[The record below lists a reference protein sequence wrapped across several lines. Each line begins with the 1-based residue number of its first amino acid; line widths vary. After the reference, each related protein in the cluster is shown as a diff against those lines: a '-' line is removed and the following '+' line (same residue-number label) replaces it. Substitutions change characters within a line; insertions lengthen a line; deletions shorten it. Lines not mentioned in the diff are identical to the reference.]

1 MRGKLTNRTARWLI
15 LVVVPTVACGLAR
28 SVLALRLMI
37 WVGAGVTWLL
47 LHYFERSQ
55 RDADRAAAEAAS
67 RQRFAAFLQHSS
79 DVVTVLD
86 ADGVIRYESPSAK
99 RVFGYEPGELLG
111 TELKKLLHGEDRRRV
126 FEAVIE
132 AAAEG
137 EAYNVV
143 EARVLHADG
152 SWRHTETSVS
162 SLLDDPV
169 VQGVIL
175 NTRDITE
182 RKELEAALSHQA
194 FHDSL
199 TKLPN
204 RALLKDRIDHAVARA
219 VRRQRALSVL
229 LLDLDGFKA
238 VNDSLGHAAGDL
250 LLTAVADRLQ
260 DCVRPTDTCARL
272 GGDEFAVLLEDL
284 ASPNDWQVVA
294 NRMLEALREPFSL
307 AGKEVFVRAS
317 VGVAVRGQGGEDA
330 DELLRNA
337 DVAMYMAKSQGKN
350 RFELFCPTMHSE
362 MLRRLDLEA
371 DLRRAIEAGG
381 EMVLHYQPTVVL
393 QTGEIAGVEALVR
406 WNHPE
411 RGLVPPLDFIPIAE
425 ETGLIV
431 QLGEW
436 VLREACRQAV
446 AWDAEIPGAGDGA
459 VADAGGLRREP
470 PMTISVNLS
479 VRQLQHDS
487 LVATVRSVL
496 DETGLDPSRL
506 ILEITETAVMN
517 DHVMTIVRLQQL
529 KDLGIGL
536 AIDDFGTGYSS
547 LAYLRRF
554 PIDVLKI
561 DRSFVDGV
569 TAGSQKQALLRTI
582 VELGR
587 TLNMKTVAEGIEEH
601 EELNQLRSLEC
612 DLGQG
617 YYFARPLTA
626 DVVADLLRLGTLH
639 PDAAVVG
646 DAVTV
651 VDKSSAPA
659 TSASSAS

>member
-1 MRGKLTNRTARWLI
+1 MRAKLTNKTARWVV
-15 LVVVPTVACGLAR
+15 LVVVPAIASAVA
-28 SVLALRLMI
+28 SSMTMLRLMI
-37 WVGAGVTWLL
+37 WLGAGVTWLL
-47 LHYFERSQ
+47 LHYFERTQ
-55 RDADRAAAEAAS
+55 RSADKAASDAAS
-67 RQRFAAFLQHSS
+67 RARFAAFLQHAS

-86 ADGVIRYESPSAK
+86 ANGVITYQSPSAT
-99 RVFGYEPGELLG
+99 RVFGYDPTDLLG
-111 TELKKLLHGEDRRRV
+111 TELKGLVHGEDRRRV

-137 EAYNVV
+137 RTCSVV
-143 EARVLHADG
+143 EARVRHADG
-152 SWRHTETSVS
+152 SWRHTETAVS
-162 SLLDDPV
+162 SLLDDPE

-204 RALLKDRIDHAVARA
+204 RALLKDRVDHAAARA
-219 VRRQRALSVL
+219 QRRQRALAVL

-238 VNDSLGHAAGDL
+238 VNDTLGHAAGDT
-250 LLTAVADRLQ
+250 LLTAVADRLL

-294 NRMLEALREPFSL
+294 NRMLESLREPFHL
-307 AGKEVFVRAS
+307 DGKDMFVRAS
-317 VGVAVRGQGGEDA
+317 IGVATRGEGGEGA

-362 MLRRLDLEA
+362 MMHRLDLEA
-371 DLRRAIEAGG
+371 DLRRAIEGGG
-381 EMVLHYQPTVVL
+381 EFVLHYQPTVVL

-411 RGLVPPLDFIPIAE
+411 KGLVPPLDFIPIAE
-425 ETGLIV
+425 ESGLIV

-436 VLREACRQAV
+436 VLREACHQAV
-446 AWDAEIPGAGDGA
+446 AWDRQADEAG
-459 VADAGGLRREP
+459 VARREP

-487 LVATVRSVL
+487 LVQTVRTIL
-496 DETGLDPSRL
+496 DETGLAPSRL

-517 DHVMTIVRLQQL
+517 DHVSTIVKLQQL

-569 TAGSQKQALLRTI
+569 TEGSQKAALLRTI

-587 TLNMKTVAEGIEEH
+587 TLNLKTVAEGIEQH
-601 EELNQLRSLEC
+601 DELHQLRSLDC

-617 YYFARPLTA
+617 YYFARPLQA
-626 DVVADLLRLGTLH
+626 EMVGELLQLGTLH
-639 PDAAVVG
+639 PAAAVVG
-646 DAVTV
+646 SDVTV
-651 VDKSSAPA
+651 IG
-659 TSASSAS
+659 ASSVDA

>member
-1 MRGKLTNRTARWLI
+1 MRWVVLVAVPALACLAADSVTTLRVMIVGGASVTA
-15 LVVVPTVACGLAR
+15 
-28 SVLALRLMI
+28 
-37 WVGAGVTWLL
+37 LL
-47 LHYFERSQ
+47 LHFIDSSE
-55 RDADRAAAEAAS
+55 RDAAVTAAKAAS
-67 RQRFAAFLQHSS
+67 RERFAAFLQHSS

-86 ADGVIRYESPSAK
+86 AEGRITYQSPSVG
-99 RVFGYEPGELLG
+99 RVFGYDPEEMQGK
-111 TELKKLLHGEDRRRV
+111 ELKNLVHGEDRRRV
-126 FEAVIE
+126 FETIIN

-137 EAYNVV
+137 EHFGVV

-162 SLLDDPV
+162 SLLDDPEV
-169 VQGVIL
+169 GGVIL
-175 NTRDITE
+175 NTRDISE

-204 RALLKDRIDHAVARA
+204 RALLRDRIDHAVARA
-219 VRRQRALSVL
+219 DRRQRALAVL

-250 LLTAVADRLQ
+250 LLTAVADRLA
-260 DCVRPTDTCARL
+260 DSVRPTDTCARL

-284 ASPNDWQVVA
+284 AQPNDWQVVA
-294 NRMLEALREPFSL
+294 HRILDALRAPFDL
-307 AGKEVFVRAS
+307 DGKEIFVRGS
-317 VGVAVRGQGGEDA
+317 IGVAMREAENAACDA

-371 DLRRAIEAGG
+371 DLRRALETCD
-381 EMVLHYQPTVVL
+381 EFVLHYQPTVVL

-406 WNHPE
+406 WNHPT
-411 RGLVPPLDFIPIAE
+411 RGLVPPLDFIPVAE
-425 ETGLIV
+425 ETGLIGK
-431 QLGEW
+431 LGEW
-436 VLREACRQAV
+436 VLREACLQAV
-446 AWDAEIPGAGDGA
+446 RWDHES
-459 VADAGGLRREP
+459 ADRLRREP

-479 VRQLQHDS
+479 ARQLQHDS
-487 LVATVRSVL
+487 LVPIVRSVL
-496 DETGLDPSRL
+496 EETGLEPRRL

-517 DHVMTIVRLQQL
+517 DHVTTIVKLQQL
-529 KDLGIGL
+529 KELGVGL

-569 TAGSQKQALLRTI
+569 TEGSQKAALLRTI

-587 TLNMKTVAEGIEEH
+587 TLNLKTVAEGIEQH
-601 EELNQLRSLEC
+601 DELHQLRSLEC

-617 YYFARPLTA
+617 YYFARPLEA
-626 DVVADLLRLGTLH
+626 AVVGELLRRGELR
-639 PDAAVVG
+639 PDVAVVG
-646 DAVTV
+646 DAVAVLSSSSGDTV
-651 VDKSSAPA
+651 VLPDGVDSL
-659 TSASSAS
+659 

>member
-1 MRGKLTNRTARWLI
+1 
-15 LVVVPTVACGLAR
+15 
-28 SVLALRLMI
+28 
-37 WVGAGVTWLL
+37 
-47 LHYFERSQ
+47 
-55 RDADRAAAEAAS
+55 
-67 RQRFAAFLQHSS
+67 
-79 DVVTVLD
+79 
-86 ADGVIRYESPSAK
+86 
-99 RVFGYEPGELLG
+99 
-111 TELKKLLHGEDRRRV
+111 
-126 FEAVIE
+126 
-132 AAAEG
+132 
-137 EAYNVV
+137 
-143 EARVLHADG
+143 
-152 SWRHTETSVS
+152 VS
-162 SLLDDPV
+162 SLLDDPA

-175 NTRDITE
+175 NTRDISE

-219 VRRQRALSVL
+219 ERRGRALAVL
-229 LLDLDGFKA
+229 LADLDGFKG

-250 LLTAVADRLQ
+250 LLTAVSDRLA
-260 DCVRPTDTCARL
+260 DSVRPTDTCARL

-294 NRMLEALREPFSL
+294 NRIMEALREPFDL
-307 AGKEVFVRAS
+307 DGKEIFVRAS
-317 VGVAVRGQGGEDA
+317 IGAAVRAGDSREAA

-371 DLRRAIEAGG
+371 ELRRAVETGD
-381 EMVLHYQPTVVL
+381 EFVLHYQPTVVL
-393 QTGEIAGVEALVR
+393 QTGEISGVEALVR
-406 WNHPE
+406 WNHPT
-411 RGLVPPLDFIPIAE
+411 RGLVPPLEFIPVAE
-425 ETGLIV
+425 ETGLIGR
-431 QLGEW
+431 LGEW

-446 AWDAEIPGAGDGA
+446 AWDEEVAGAI
-459 VADAGGLRREP
+459 RKEP

-479 VRQLQHDS
+479 ARQLQHDS
-487 LVATVRSVL
+487 LVPMVRSVL
-496 DETGLDPSRL
+496 EETGLEPRRL

-517 DHVMTIVRLQQL
+517 DHVTTIVKLQQL
-529 KDLGIGL
+529 KDLGVGL

-569 TAGSQKQALLRTI
+569 TEGSQKAALLRTI

-587 TLNMKTVAEGIEEH
+587 TLNLKTVAEGIEEH
-601 EELNQLRSLEC
+601 SEMHQLRSLDC

-617 YYFARPLTA
+617 YYFARPLEA
-626 DVVADLLRLGTLH
+626 AVVGELLRLGELR
-639 PDAAVVG
+639 PDVAVVG
-646 DAVTV
+646 DAVAV
-651 VDKSSAPA
+651 L
-659 TSASSAS
+659 SASSGEHILLPGDADTSA

>member
-1 MRGKLTNRTARWLI
+1 MRAKLTNRKARWVV
-15 LVVVPTVACGLAR
+15 LVVVPALA
-28 SVLALRLMI
+28 SALATSTAQLRAMI
-37 WVGAGVTWLL
+37 WLGAGVTWLL
-47 LHYFERSQ
+47 LHYFELTQ
-55 RDADRAAAEAAS
+55 RKADKVAAEAAG
-67 RQRFAAFLQHSS
+67 QKRFAAFLQHST
-79 DVVTVLD
+79 DVVTVVD
-86 ADGVIRYESPSAK
+86 ADGVITYESPSAK
-99 RVFGYEPGELLG
+99 RVFGYEPGEMLG
-111 TELKKLLHGEDRRRV
+111 TELKKLIHGEDRRRV

-137 EAYNVV
+137 VTCSVV
-143 EARVLHADG
+143 EARVRHADG
-152 SWRHTETSVS
+152 SWRHTETAVS
-162 SLLDDPV
+162 SLLDDPE

-219 VRRQRALSVL
+219 ARRQRGLAVL

-238 VNDSLGHAAGDL
+238 VNDTLGHASGDL
-250 LLTAVADRLQ
+250 LLTAVSDRLL

-272 GGDEFAVLLEDL
+272 GGDEFAILLEDL
-284 ASPNDWQVVA
+284 AAPTDWQVVA
-294 NRMLEALREPFSL
+294 NRMLEALRTPFDL
-307 AGKEVFVRAS
+307 NGKEMFVRAS
-317 VGVAVRGQGGEDA
+317 IGVAVRGEGGEDA
-330 DELLRNA
+330 NELLRNA
-337 DVAMYMAKSQGKN
+337 DVAMYMAKSEGKN

-362 MLRRLDLEA
+362 MMRRLDLEA
-371 DLRRAIEAGG
+371 DLRRAVEAGG
-381 EMVLHYQPTVVL
+381 EFVLHYQPTVVL

-406 WNHPE
+406 WQHPE
-411 RGLVPPLDFIPIAE
+411 RGLVPPLDFISVAE

-436 VLREACRQAV
+436 VLREACQQAV
-446 AWDAEIPGAGDGA
+446 AWDAAME
-459 VADAGGLRREP
+459 GGSRREP

-479 VRQLQHDS
+479 VRQLQHES
-487 LVATVRSVL
+487 IVGTVRRVL
-496 DETGLDPSRL
+496 EETGLDPTRL

-517 DHVMTIVRLQQL
+517 DHVSTIVKLQQL
-529 KDLGIGL
+529 KELGVGL

-569 TAGSQKQALLRTI
+569 TEGSQKAALLRTI

-587 TLNMKTVAEGIEEH
+587 TLNLKTVAEGIEEH
-601 EELNQLRSLEC
+601 EELHHLREIDC

-617 YYFARPLTA
+617 YYFARPLVA
-626 DVVADLLRLGTLH
+626 DVVEGLLRQGSLR
-639 PDAAVVG
+639 PDAAVYG
-646 DAVTV
+646 TGVTV
-651 VDKSSAPA
+651 VESHSDPA
-659 TSASSAS
+659 TV

>member
-1 MRGKLTNRTARWLI
+1 MPLPKPSNRTARWFG
-15 LVVVPTVACGLAR
+15 LVVLPALACFFSAD
-28 SVLALRLMI
+28 VLVLRLMI
-37 WVGAGVTWLL
+37 WAGAGIAWML
-47 LHYFERSQ
+47 LHYFERTQ
-55 RDADRAAAEAAS
+55 RRADIAFAKAAS
-67 RQRFAAFLQHSS
+67 QQRFAAFLQHSS

-86 ADGVIRYESPSAK
+86 ADGIVRYESPSAK
-99 RVFGYEPGELLG
+99 RVFGYEPGEMLG
-111 TELKKLLHGEDRRRV
+111 TELKDLLHGEDRRRV

-132 AAAEG
+132 AAAAG
-137 EAYNVV
+137 NATGIVV
-143 EARVLHADG
+143 EARVRHADG

-162 SLLDDPV
+162 SLLDDPD

-219 VRRQRALSVL
+219 ARRQRALAVL

-238 VNDSLGHAAGDL
+238 VNDSLGHAAGDE
-250 LLTAVADRLQ
+250 LLTAVADRLA
-260 DCVRPTDTCARL
+260 DCIRPTDTCARL
-272 GGDEFAVLLEDL
+272 GGDEFAILLEDL

-294 NRMLEALREPFSL
+294 NRMLEALRRPFGL
-307 AGKEVFVRAS
+307 NGKEVFVRAS
-317 VGVAVRGQGGEDA
+317 IGVAMRGEGGEDA

-350 RFELFCPTMHSE
+350 RFEAFCPTMHSE

-411 RGLVPPLDFIPIAE
+411 RGLIPPLEFIPVAE

-436 VLREACRQAV
+436 VLREACMQAV
-446 AWDAEIPGAGDGA
+446 AWDAAATGIT
-459 VADAGGLRREP
+459 RREP
-470 PMTISVNLS
+470 PMTMSVNLS
-479 VRQLQHDS
+479 ARQLQHES
-487 LVATVRSVL
+487 LVASVRAVL
-496 DETGLDPSRL
+496 DETGLEPSRL

-517 DHVMTIVRLQQL
+517 DHVSTIVRLQQL
-529 KDLGIGL
+529 KDLGVGL

-569 TAGSQKQALLRTI
+569 TEGSQKAALLRTI

-587 TLNMKTVAEGIEEH
+587 TLNLKTVAEGIEEH
-601 EELNQLRSLEC
+601 EELDQLRSLEC

-617 YYFARPLTA
+617 YFFARPLGA
-626 DVVADLLRLGTLH
+626 DVVGELLRHGQLR
-639 PDAAVVG
+639 PDVAVVG
-646 DAVTV
+646 DDV
-651 VDKSSAPA
+651 VVVATSSSAA
-659 TSASSAS
+659 DSAV

>member
-1 MRGKLTNRTARWLI
+1 MRAKLTNKTARWVV
-15 LVVVPTVACGLAR
+15 LVVVPAIASALAE
-28 SVLALRLMI
+28 SANTLRLMI
-37 WVGAGVTWLL
+37 WLGAGVTWLL
-47 LHYFERSQ
+47 LHYFERTQ
-55 RDADRAAAEAAS
+55 RDADKAAADAAS
-67 RQRFAAFLQHSS
+67 RARFAAFLQHAS

-86 ADGVIRYESPSAK
+86 ANGVITYQSPSVN
-99 RVFGYEPGELLG
+99 RVFGYDPADLLG
-111 TELKKLLHGEDRRRV
+111 TELKTLVHGEDRRRV

-137 EAYNVV
+137 QTCSVV
-143 EARVLHADG
+143 EARVRHSDG
-152 SWRHTETSVS
+152 SWRHTETAVS
-162 SLLDDPV
+162 SLLDDPE

-204 RALLKDRIDHAVARA
+204 RALLKDRIDHAAARA
-219 VRRQRALSVL
+219 QRRQRALAVL

-238 VNDSLGHAAGDL
+238 VNDTLGHAAGDT
-250 LLTAVADRLQ
+250 LLTAVADRLV

-294 NRMLEALREPFSL
+294 NRMLESLRTPFHID
-307 AGKEVFVRAS
+307 GKDMFVRAS
-317 VGVAVRGQGGEDA
+317 VGVAMRGEGGEDA

-362 MLRRLDLEA
+362 MMHRLDLEA
-371 DLRRAIEAGG
+371 DLRRAIEGG
-381 EMVLHYQPTVVL
+381 NEFVLHYQPTVVL

-406 WNHPE
+406 WQHPE

-425 ETGLIV
+425 ESGLIV

-446 AWDAEIPGAGDGA
+446 LWDDG
-459 VADAGGLRREP
+459 VS
-470 PMTISVNLS
+470 ISVNLS
-479 VRQLQHDS
+479 ARQLQHDT
-487 LVATVRSVL
+487 LVATVRSVM
-496 DETGLDPSRL
+496 DETGLAPSRL

-517 DHVMTIVRLQQL
+517 DHVTTIVKLQQL
-529 KDLGIGL
+529 KDLGVGL

-569 TAGSQKQALLRTI
+569 TEGSQKAALLRTI

-587 TLNMKTVAEGIEEH
+587 TLNLKTVAEGIEQH
-601 EELNQLRSLEC
+601 DELHQLRNLDC

-617 YYFARPLTA
+617 FYFARPLQAA
-626 DVVADLLRLGTLH
+626 DVSELLRVGSLH
-639 PDAAVVG
+639 PSAVVVG
-646 DAVTV
+646 DTVTV
-651 VDKSSAPA
+651 VGTSSTAA
-659 TSASSAS
+659 QS

>member
-1 MRGKLTNRTARWLI
+1 MRKLATKNTTARWI
-15 LVVVPTVACGLAR
+15 VLVVVPAVASMAAD
-28 SVLALRLMI
+28 SVSALRTMVWL
-37 WVGAGVTWLL
+37 GAAVTWLL
-47 LHYFERSQ
+47 LHWFERTQ
-55 RDADRAAAEAAS
+55 RTADVAAAQARS

-79 DVVTVLD
+79 DVVTVVD
-86 ADGVIRYESPSAK
+86 ADGIIRYESPSVT
-99 RVFGYEPGELLG
+99 RVFGYEVGHLLG
-111 TELKKLLHGEDRRRV
+111 RELKTVIHGEDRRRV
-126 FEAVIE
+126 FETVIE

-137 EAYNVV
+137 RKNVIV
-143 EARVLHADG
+143 EARLLHADG
-152 SWRHTETSVS
+152 TWRHTETAVS
-162 SLLDDPV
+162 SLLDDPD

-175 NTRDITE
+175 NTRDISE

-219 VRRQRALSVL
+219 ERRGRALSVL

-250 LLTAVADRLQ
+250 LLTAVSDRVL
-260 DCVRPTDTCARL
+260 DCVRPTDTVARL
-272 GGDEFAVLLEDL
+272 GGDEFAILLEDL

-294 NRMLEALREPFSL
+294 NRVLETLRQPFDL
-307 AGKEVFVRAS
+307 DGKQMFVRGS
-317 VGVAVRGQGGEDA
+317 IGVAVRGEGHEES

-362 MLRRLDLEA
+362 MLRRLDVEA
-371 DLRRAIEAGG
+371 DLRLAVEQGDQF
-381 EMVLHYQPTVVL
+381 VLHYQPTVVL
-393 QTGEIAGVEALVR
+393 QTGEIEGVEALVR
-406 WNHPE
+406 WQHPE
-411 RGLVPPLDFIPIAE
+411 RGLVPPLEFIPVAE
-425 ETGLIV
+425 ETGLIG

-436 VLREACRQAV
+436 VLRQACQQAV
-446 AWDAEIPGAGDGA
+446 RWDDEADLAGI
-459 VADAGGLRREP
+459 VRREP

-479 VRQLQHDS
+479 ARQLQHDS
-487 LVATVRSVL
+487 LVPMVRRIL
-496 DETGLDPSRL
+496 EETGLEPSRV
-506 ILEITETAVMN
+506 ILEITESAVMN
-517 DHVMTIVRLQQL
+517 DHVSTIVKLQQL
-529 KDLGIGL
+529 KEIGVGL

-569 TAGSQKQALLRTI
+569 TEGSQKAALLRTI

-587 TLNMKTVAEGIEEH
+587 TLNLKTVAEGIEEH
-601 EELNQLRSLEC
+601 EEMDQLRSLDC

-617 YYFARPLTA
+617 YYFARPLEA
-626 DVVADLLRLGTLH
+626 DRVGELLRQGELR
-639 PDAAVVG
+639 PAALR
-646 DAVTV
+646 
-651 VDKSSAPA
+651 
-659 TSASSAS
+659 

>member
-1 MRGKLTNRTARWLI
+1 MLTSGGKARWVV
-15 LVVVPTVACGLAR
+15 LVGVPALSSLAAS
-28 SVLALRLMI
+28 SVNTLRLMV
-37 WVGAGVTWLL
+37 WVGALITGLL
-47 LHYFERSQ
+47 LHYFTQSQ
-55 RDADRAAAEAAS
+55 READVAAAKAAS
-67 RQRFAAFLQHSS
+67 RERFAAFLQQSS

-86 ADGVIRYESPSAK
+86 AEGVITYQSPSVS
-99 RVFGYEPGELLG
+99 RVFGYDPDDLHG
-111 TELKKLLHGEDRRRV
+111 TELKHLVHGEDRRRV
-126 FEAVIE
+126 YETIIN

-137 EAYNVV
+137 NAHGVV
-143 EARVLHADG
+143 EARVRHADG
-152 SWRHTETSVS
+152 SWRHTETAVS
-162 SLLDDPV
+162 SLLDDPAV
-169 VQGVIL
+169 RGVIL

-219 VRRQRALSVL
+219 ARRGRALAVL
-229 LLDLDGFKA
+229 LLDLDGFKG

-250 LLTAVADRLQ
+250 LLTAVADRLA
-260 DCVRPTDTCARL
+260 DSVRPTDTCARL

-294 NRMLEALREPFSL
+294 NRILEALRTPFDL
-307 AGKEVFVRAS
+307 DGKEIFVRAS
-317 VGVAVRGQGGEDA
+317 IGAAVRAGDSREDA
-330 DELLRNA
+330 DDLLRNA

-371 DLRRAIEAGG
+371 DLRRALETCD
-381 EMVLHYQPTVVL
+381 EFVLHYQPTVVL
-393 QTGEIAGVEALVR
+393 QTGEISGVEALVR
-406 WNHPE
+406 WNHPT
-411 RGLVPPLDFIPIAE
+411 RGLVPPLEFVPIAE
-425 ETGLIV
+425 ETGLIGR
-431 QLGEW
+431 LGEW
-436 VLREACRQAV
+436 VLREACHQAIR
-446 AWDAEIPGAGDGA
+446 WDMEADGA
-459 VADAGGLRREP
+459 IRREP

-479 VRQLQHDS
+479 ARQLQHDS
-487 LVATVRSVL
+487 LVGMVQSVL
-496 DETGLDPSRL
+496 EETGLEPRRL

-517 DHVMTIVRLQQL
+517 DHVTTIVKLQQL
-529 KDLGIGL
+529 KDLGVGL

-569 TAGSQKQALLRTI
+569 TEGSQKAALLRTI

-587 TLNMKTVAEGIEEH
+587 TLNLKTVAEGIEEH
-601 EELNQLRSLEC
+601 SELHQLRSLEC

-617 YYFARPLTA
+617 YYVARPLDA
-626 DVVADLLRLGTLH
+626 AVVGELLRLGELR
-639 PDAAVVG
+639 PDVAVVG
-646 DAVTV
+646 DAVAV
-651 VDKSSAPA
+651 L
-659 TSASSAS
+659 SASSGEAIVLPGDAD